1 MISKSTLQKAK
12 SFLCWEVFSRLSIQL
27 IEKQKS
33 ISYFFP
39 PAKQSTI
46 IVFYPQQATDFTIPL
61 FHLFHEA
68 GHLVQYKDMYNTD
81 KSEAFWKYV
90 NTPTGREK
98 MKFEKKGWQKGHTL
112 LEKFISRENLDSNI
126 LEQYDAYALESTETY
141 R

>member
-12 SFLCWEVFSRLSIQL
+12 SFLCWEVFSRLSVQL
-27 IEKQKS
+27 IERQKS

-46 IVFYPQQATDFTIPL
+46 IVFYPRKATDFTIPL

-68 GHLVQYKDMYNTD
+68 GHLIQYNEMNNIG
-81 KSEAFWKYV
+81 KSKTFWNNV

-98 MKFEKKGWQKGHTL
+98 MEFEKQGWQKGHVL
-112 LEKFISRENLDSNI
+112 LEKFINRENLDSNM
-126 LEQYDAYALESTETY
+126 LKQYDAYALESTKTY